1 MLDAHKEDTSGSSK
15 GLTDREIMAHSSD
28 FLFAGYQT
36 TRDTLSYT
44 SYLLALH
51 PEVQEKLSR
60 EIEEYFADQ
69 PVSWRVCM
77 AGHVQ
82 HLSHL
87 QCALFPLNLSWY
99 CAGEHF
105 LRGFSGH

>member
-1 MLDAHKEDTSGSSK
+1 MSAYVTCLPHALYLKHKDLLQLMLDAHKEDTSGSSK

-69 PVSWRVCM
+69 PVS
-77 AGHVQ
+77 
-82 HLSHL
+82 
-87 QCALFPLNLSWY
+87 
-99 CAGEHF
+99 
-105 LRGFSGH
+105 